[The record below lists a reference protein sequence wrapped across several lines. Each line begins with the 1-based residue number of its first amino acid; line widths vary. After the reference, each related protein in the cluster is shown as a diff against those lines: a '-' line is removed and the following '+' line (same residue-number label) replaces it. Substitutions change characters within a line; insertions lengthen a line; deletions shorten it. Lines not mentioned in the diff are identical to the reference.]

1 MSEVGCNIKSHC
13 VLDVRRAQRNG
24 MGVSAEREVNG
35 TPIAAEF
42 WNIKDI
48 QFHCRIGRSTAWRLV
63 REEGF
68 PAPILYG
75 KRCVLWPR
83 AEIME
88 FLEARRD
95 PAHYEGQPRL
105 VRSPAQPAPVFA
117 TRPVR
122 RRSA

>member
-1 MSEVGCNIKSHC
+1 MSIN
-13 VLDVRRAQRNG
+13 
-24 MGVSAEREVNG
+24 AESG
-35 TPIAAEF
+35 HGDAPTAAEF
-42 WNIKDI
+42 WNIRDI

-63 REEGF
+63 REDGF

-95 PAHYEGQPRL
+95 PSHYEAQARL
-105 VRSPAQPAPVFA
+105 QRLPAQPSSAFA

>member
-1 MSEVGCNIKSHC
+1 M
-13 VLDVRRAQRNG
+13 DVTVA
-24 MGVSAEREVNG
+24 AERQ
-35 TPIAAEF
+35 TAEDASAPEY
-42 WNIKDI
+42 WNIRDV

-83 AEIME
+83 AEVVA
-88 FLEARRD
+88 FLEERREPD
-95 PAHYEGQPRL
+95 HYAAEPRRSNRHAGELPAF
-105 VRSPAQPAPVFA
+105 SA
-117 TRPVR
+117 RPVR